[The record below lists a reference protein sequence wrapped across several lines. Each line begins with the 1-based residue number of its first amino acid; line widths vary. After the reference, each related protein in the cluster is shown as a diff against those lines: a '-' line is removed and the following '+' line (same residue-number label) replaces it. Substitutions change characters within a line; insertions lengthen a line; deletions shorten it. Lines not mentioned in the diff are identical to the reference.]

1 MAATAADTYDDLPTW
16 IRPGAKLAA
25 IDGGHVLIT
34 VTKITRAQIVAVA
47 DNNRH
52 AEYRFNRTPVRANP
66 PYRPEPEYRLRG
78 TYGGSL
84 VRRDHPH
91 VKRERI
97 DAIAK
102 LAAYEAE
109 QARKV
114 YGNPKANGDNRPVD
128 ERAMDMLDAIENAAR
143 KARRQ
148 IEEILDPGGMLA
160 AEYAQNLNPA
170 TEEQT

>member
-1 MAATAADTYDDLPTW
+1 MATADTYDDLPSW

-25 IDGGHVLIT
+25 IDGGHALVT

-47 DNNRH
+47 DGGRRS
-52 AEYRFNRTPVRANP
+52 EYRFNRTPVPARP

-78 TYGGSL
+78 TYSGSL

-102 LAAYEAE
+102 NATHEAE
-109 QARKV
+109 QARRV
-114 YGNPKANGDNRPVD
+114 YGNPKASGDKRPID
-128 ERAMDMLDAIENAAR
+128 ERAMDLLDAIENAAR

-148 IEEILDPGGMLA
+148 IEDILDPGGMLA
-160 AEYAQNLNPA
+160 AEYAQNLNPT